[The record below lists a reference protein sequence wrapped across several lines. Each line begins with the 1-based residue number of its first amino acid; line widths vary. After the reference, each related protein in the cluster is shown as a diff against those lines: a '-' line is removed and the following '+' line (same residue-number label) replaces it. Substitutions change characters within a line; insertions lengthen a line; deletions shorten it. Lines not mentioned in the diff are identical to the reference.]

1 MLDNLK
7 GYNVILASNSPRRR
21 ELLQQLGLD
30 FTVKTVEG
38 CDETY
43 PDNLTGRE
51 IALHISAS
59 KAEAFKPYLNNGDI
73 VITADTIVYKDGIV
87 FGKPEDRVEAISMLK
102 SLSGSVHKVFT
113 GVCISG
119 NHYQSEFCAETDVCF
134 APLNDKDIE
143 WYVDNCKPFD
153 KAGSYGIQEWIG
165 FIGVEWISGS
175 FFNVMGLPVHMLF
188 EELKKVPPLNM
199 F

>member
-7 GYNVILASNSPRRR
+7 GYNLILASNSPRRR
-21 ELLQQLGLD
+21 ELLQQLGLE

-38 CDETY
+38 CDESY
-43 PDNLTGRE
+43 PDNLSGRD
-51 IALHISAS
+51 IALHISGS
-59 KAEAFKPYLNNGDI
+59 KALAFKPNLNHGDI

-87 FGKPEDRVEAISMLK
+87 FGKPKDRAEAISMLK
-102 SLSGSVHKVFT
+102 TLSGSVHKVFT

-119 NHYQSEFCAETDVCF
+119 DHYQSEFCAATDVCF
-134 APLNDKDIE
+134 AILKDEDIE
-143 WYVDNCKPFD
+143 WYVDNCQPFD

-188 EELKKVPPLNM
+188 EELKKVPPINII
-199 F
+199 